1 MTSFI
6 VAPPNASEQTI
17 VAAYDAVIEDL
28 AKNGPSAADLQR
40 IRAKMRSDW
49 YDQLEIPITRASALS
64 HAVLFDGNAAVVSRV
79 PVEIESV
86 TARDVQ
92 NFARK
97 YLVKT
102 NRTRIWRVP
111 EPKTASTSKGAEK

>member
-1 MTSFI
+1 
-6 VAPPNASEQTI
+6 
-17 VAAYDAVIEDL
+17 
-28 AKNGPSAADLQR
+28 
-40 IRAKMRSDW
+40 MRSDW

-64 HAVLFDGNAAVVSRV
+64 HAVLFDGNANVVSRV
-79 PVEIESV
+79 PIEIESI
-86 TARDVQ
+86 TAEDVQ

-111 EPKTASTSKGAEK
+111 EAKTSAKGEGQ

>member
-1 MTSFI
+1 
-6 VAPPNASEQTI
+6 
-17 VAAYDAVIEDL
+17 
-28 AKNGPSAADLQR
+28 
-40 IRAKMRSDW
+40 MRSDW

-64 HAVLFDGNAAVVSRV
+64 HAVLFDGNATVVSRV

-86 TARDVQ
+86 TPEDVR

-102 NRTRIWRVP
+102 NRTRIWRAP
-111 EPKTASTSKGAEK
+111 EAKAVGKGEEK